1 MARRQVKPR
10 FFVFLAILGVL
21 VFLIVRQIL
30 PSAPKEA
37 VVMQAAT
44 SSERSV
50 KAVVIRDEKVTS
62 SESTARVE
70 FVAKEGTVVSP
81 GEEVAYV
88 YSAGYTEKE
97 LEKLEEIRQNI
108 QAYHKT
114 LLSNILDAQ
123 LERLDSIV
131 DSKAIEFRNMVHNKS
146 NGNLLGVVKQM
157 ETSMVTRQE
166 YMRQNKREDTKLT
179 KLYSEEN
186 SQLNSIST
194 WRNVMKADGAGVLTF
209 YLDGY
214 EGVLS
219 GDNIGSITP
228 DVVHSVLSG
237 APLTQGPR
245 QSSGIFKIVQQTGWH
260 VAVLDGGDW
269 NPIVGQEYVFRMDN
283 VPDIS
288 YTATVASVQKSGD
301 EVCAVLSV
309 GDPIGPLL
317 YHRSGDATL
326 SINLQGLSVPREAI
340 VHENGQTGVWVFDGI
355 NRTFVAVNVLSS
367 DRTNSLV
374 QPIDAG
380 ALSLGMRVLID

>member
-10 FFVFLAILGVL
+10 FFVFLAILAVL
-21 VFLIVRQIL
+21 VFLIVRKIL
-30 PSAPKEA
+30 PGAPTEA

-50 KAVVIRDEKVTS
+50 QAVVIRDEEVTT

-70 FVAKEGTVVSP
+70 FVAKEGTVVNP
-81 GEEVAYV
+81 GEDVAYV

-97 LEKLEEIRQNI
+97 LDKLEEIRHNI

-114 LLSNILDAQ
+114 LLSNILDPQ

-131 DSKAIEFRNMVHNKS
+131 DSKAIEFRNMVHDKS
-146 NGNLLGVVKQM
+146 NGNLLGVVKQL

-194 WRNVMKADGAGVLTF
+194 WRNVMKADRAGVLTF

-214 EGVLS
+214 ESVLS
-219 GDNIGSITP
+219 GDNISSITP
-228 DVVHSVLSG
+228 DVVHSVLNG
-237 APLTQGPR
+237 TPLTQTAR
-245 QSSGIFKIVQQTGWH
+245 QSSGIFKVVQQTGWH
-260 VAVLDGGDW
+260 VAVLDDGDW

-283 VPDIS
+283 VPDVS
-288 YTATVASVQKSGD
+288 YTAVVASVQKSGD

-317 YHRSGDATL
+317 YHRSGSATL
-326 SINLQGLSVPREAI
+326 SINLQGLSVPREAV

-355 NRTFVAVNVLSS
+355 NRSFVAVNVLSS
-367 DRTNSLV
+367 DRTYSLV
-374 QPIDAG
+374 QPLDDG

>member
-10 FFVFLAILGVL
+10 FFFFLALLIALIIFVVRGVL
-21 VFLIVRQIL
+21 PGRTT
-30 PSAPKEA
+30 EA

-44 SSERSV
+44 SSQRSV
-50 KAVVIRDEKVTS
+50 DAVVVRNEQVTS

-70 FVAKEGTVVSP
+70 FVASEGTVVSA
-81 GEEVAYV
+81 GEEIAYV

-97 LEKLEEIRQNI
+97 LQNLEEIRQNI

-114 LLSNILDAQ
+114 LLSNIVDAQ

-131 DSKAIEFRNMVHNKS
+131 DSKAIEFRNMVRDKS
-146 NGNLLGVVKQM
+146 NGNLLGVIKQL

-166 YMRQNKREDTKLT
+166 YLRQNKREDTKLT

-194 WRNVMKADGAGVLTF
+194 WRNVMKAESDGVLTF

-214 EGVLS
+214 EELINSQNV
-219 GDNIGSITP
+219 DAITP
-228 DVVHSVLSG
+228 DLLRNVLNGSQQQQS
-237 APLTQGPR
+237 TR
-245 QSSGIFKIVQQTGWH
+245 QSGIYKIVQQTDWR
-260 VAVLDGGDW
+260 VAVLGSGDW
-269 NPIVGQEYVFRMDN
+269 NPIVGQEYVFQMDA

-288 YTATVASVQKSGD
+288 YSAVVESVQKSSD

-309 GDPIGPLL
+309 SDPIGPLL

-326 SINLQGLSVPREAI
+326 SINLQGLSVPKEAV
-340 VHENGQTGVWVFDGI
+340 VHENGQTGVWVYDGI
-355 NRTFVAVNVLSS
+355 NTSFVSVNVLST
-367 DRTNSLV
+367 DRTNALV
-374 QPIDAG
+374 LPIDEG
-380 ALSLGMRVLID
+380 ALSLGMRVLIN